1 MVKIIVESVRDPR
14 WASEDHSLID
24 CIVKTNTL
32 VHEAPF
38 TASIH
43 DTEPHGREIYERC
56 VAGEFGPI
64 TPMLSRKSNPLAEVI
79 DRPPGFERLERFL
92 LQANQENAR
101 KSSRSVTIVWAS
113 LLDNLL
119 NEMLERYAS
128 REKAAG
134 RPLGKPP
141 QTFSQRINL
150 AFKKGLIGPEEA
162 EKCHHIRRIR
172 NQAAHNWEL
181 NLETKDILSSM
192 RALHKADHSGALV
205 FHEELEFLVQ
215 QVYSSS
221 CAMLVMKFMNR

>member
-14 WASEDHSLID
+14 WANEDHSSID
-24 CIVKTNTL
+24 CIVKTSIL

-38 TASIH
+38 TASVH
-43 DTEPHGREIYERC
+43 DAEPHGREIYERC

-64 TPMLSRKSNPLAEVI
+64 TPMLPRKSNPLAEVI
-79 DRPPGFERLERFL
+79 DQPLGLERLERFL

-101 KSSRSVTIVWAS
+101 GSSRSVTIVWAS

-119 NEMLERYAS
+119 NEILERYAFS
-128 REKAAG
+128 EKAAG

-150 AFKKGLIGPEEA
+150 AFKKGLIKLEEA

-192 RALHKADHSGALV
+192 RALYEADHSEVLV

-215 QVYSSS
+215 LVYSGS
-221 CAMLVMKFMNR
+221 CAMLVMRFMNR